1 MRNLAAMRVLTFSSR
16 GAHRRR
22 PIITL
27 GLVLLIVA
35 ITFAMSVLS
44 LDERQH
50 VANTFGITGA
60 RWDWLSPLSYLTLI
74 TYAFLHGSTLH
85 YFGNTLMLLL
95 VGVVVEARVGR
106 WTMLGIWITG
116 SALAGL
122 AHLALLPSLG
132 IPLIGAS
139 GGVAALLGVALVA
152 CRDVRL
158 PVRIGRLA
166 FVIPLW
172 APLSLWAAMQVF
184 MFVVRGLLAETP
196 AVTAYWSHV
205 AGFAFGV
212 IAIAALRVAPRAN
225 SASLPVRESV
235 TIGD

>member
-1 MRNLAAMRVLTFSSR
+1 M
-16 GAHRRR
+16 
-22 PIITL
+22 TL
-27 GLVLLIVA
+27 SLVVLIVA
-35 ITFAMSVLS
+35 VTFAMSVLS

-60 RWDWLSPLSYLTLI
+60 RWDWLSPLSYMTLV
-74 TYAFLHGSTLH
+74 TYAFLHGSALH

-152 CRDVRL
+152 GRDVRL
-158 PVRIGRLA
+158 PGRIGRLA

-172 APLSLWAAMQVF
+172 APLSLWAAMQVY

-196 AVTAYWSHV
+196 AATAYWSHV
-205 AGFAFGV
+205 AGFAFGAG
-212 IAIAALRVAPRAN
+212 AIVAVRMITRAAPT
-225 SASLPVRESV
+225 PVPARESL